1 MTKTSTTT
9 ISLTMLAA
17 MVHWSIMT
25 ATSRRLTR
33 VKVAQLLKACKP
45 VQITVSYEETS
56 QIASETS
63 IKTVAVASEPLIK
76 TVEVANAASIK
87 TVEAGTEASVKTL
100 VEDVTSTV
108 KTGAHSMDL
117 VQSVTHDADQCELFR
132 NFQDLAKFVRMKG
145 TKEELPPELKSVVQE
160 RHLN

>member
-33 VKVAQLLKACKP
+33 VNVAQLLKARTP
-45 VQITVSYEETS
+45 VPTTVRHEETS
-56 QIASETS
+56 PIASEAS
-63 IKTVAVASEPLIK
+63 IKTVAVASEPSIR
-76 TVEVANAASIK
+76 TVEVASAASIK
-87 TVEAGTEASVKTL
+87 TAEAVTEASVKTL
-100 VEDVTSTV
+100 VVDVTSTAT
-108 KTGAHSMDL
+108 TGTHSMDL
-117 VQSVTHDADQCELFR
+117 VQSAAHDAGQCELFR
-132 NFQDLAKFVRMKG
+132 NFQDLPKFVRIKG

>member
-1 MTKTSTTT
+1 MANITRTKMTKTSTTT

-17 MVHWSIMT
+17 MVHWSIMN

-63 IKTVAVASEPLIK
+63 ITTVAVASEP
-76 TVEVANAASIK
+76 SIK

-100 VEDVTSTV
+100 VEDVTSTAT
-108 KTGAHSMDL
+108 TGAHSMNL
-117 VQSVTHDADQCELFR
+117 VQSAAHDAGQCELFR
-132 NFQDLAKFVRMKG
+132 NFQDLAKFVRIKG
-145 TKEELPPELKSVVQE
+145 TKEERPPELKYVVQE